1 MTRDSYVLKVYT
13 ISLLFVFQGFLLNYF
28 IKYFHT
34 PTRQIKSSLGKKKFK
49 YIYNSKFAIK

>member
-1 MTRDSYVLKVYT
+1 MAQDSYVLKVYT

-34 PTRQIKSSLGKKKFK
+34 PTRQIKSSLW
-49 YIYNSKFAIK
+49 